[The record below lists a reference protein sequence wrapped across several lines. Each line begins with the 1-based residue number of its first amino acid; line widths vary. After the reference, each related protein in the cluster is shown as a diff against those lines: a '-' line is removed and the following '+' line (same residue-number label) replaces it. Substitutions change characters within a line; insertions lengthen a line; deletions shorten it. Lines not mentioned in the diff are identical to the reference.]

1 MMLINLLHTD
11 IEIINLLNFGIEGT
25 HFTLN
30 GNVMTQTEQSGQ
42 YAPGVA
48 WELGNQFLNYV
59 WNTEAPDKWE
69 QFKSFNK
76 GAKSSVALG
85 FTFDSEP
92 VKSEV
97 GALANVLR
105 EYQKVLETGS
115 VDLDEAL
122 PKYIAD
128 QKSAGLDKVIAKKQ
142 KQLNEFL
149 ASQK

>member
-1 MMLINLLHTD
+1 MGL
-11 IEIINLLNFGIEGT
+11 GT

-30 GNVMTQTEQSGQ
+30 CDVMTQTDKSGQ

-59 WNTEAPDKWE
+59 WNSEATDKWE
-69 QFKSFNK
+69 QFKKFNE
-76 GAKSSVALG
+76 GAKSSPALG

-105 EYQKVLETGS
+105 EYQKMLETGS
-115 VDLDEAL
+115 VDLDKEL
-122 PKYIAD
+122 PKYIAA
-128 QKSAGLDKVIAKKQ
+128 QKSAGLDKVIAEKQ